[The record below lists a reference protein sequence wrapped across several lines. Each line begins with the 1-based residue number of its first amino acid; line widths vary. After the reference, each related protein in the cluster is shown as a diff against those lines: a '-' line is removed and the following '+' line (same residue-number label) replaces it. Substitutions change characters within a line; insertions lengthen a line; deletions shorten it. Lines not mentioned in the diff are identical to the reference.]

1 MAKIRIMRATKDEYE
16 TLRGKDRDIRFV
28 EVDKFFDDDDHAEKI
43 DFEYDSKAYQRSKE
57 ANVLHFVDQPT
68 EGYRVLMSN
77 RI

>member
-1 MAKIRIMRATKDEYE
+1 MRATKDEYE
-16 TLRGKDRDIRFV
+16 TLRGKNRDIRFI
-28 EVDKFFDDDDHAEKI
+28 EVGKFFDHENNVEKI
-43 DFEYDSKAYQRSKE
+43 DFEYDSKAYQRSRE